1 MADITQFIMDS
12 EYRRLVLK
20 FIDLKINNTIK
31 KHEEDISYDTS
42 NIRIDLKKL
51 KKFKPNEIDSEDEY
65 EDKWGDDFEV
75 DQIHRYEDNMV
86 IILKYLLDDNSKI
99 QNKKITHIIFRDN
112 IYNFNSSIK
121 KNNFEK
127 EQIYSKKWV
136 YSEGWIYSISI
147 LMLIDDK
154 LLDYHYLSQSIGTH
168 YKKYQHILAYDGKL
182 LFDLV
187 EKEFY
192 KLYPESESDDN
203 SKSDENSE
211 SDKS

>member
-1 MADITQFIMDS
+1 MADIIRFITDS

-20 FIDLKINNTIK
+20 FVDLEINNTIK
-31 KHEEDISYDTS
+31 KHKNAS
-42 NIRIDLKKL
+42 NIVIDLKKL

-65 EDKWGDDFEV
+65 EDRWGDDFEV
-75 DQIHRYEDNMV
+75 DQIHRYEDDMV
-86 IILKYLLDDNSKI
+86 IILKYLLDGNSKI

-121 KNNFEK
+121 KNNSEK
-127 EQIYSKKWV
+127 EPIDHKKWA

-154 LLDYHYLSQSIGTH
+154 LLDYHYLSQSIGKH
-168 YKKYQHILAYDGKL
+168 YKKYQHILAYDEKL

-192 KLYPESESDDN
+192 KLYPESEYNDD
-203 SKSDENSE
+203 SKSNENSE